1 MGYQNICS
9 FQDFKRTKNLSFLE
23 IMLLDHEEK
32 LRPFK
37 IDKIFIRECL
47 RINGRSIEL
56 LHKYD
61 PSMLIDK
68 QMLDIAYQSVGPVL
82 MRSLQVSYRK
92 TIRTL
97 LNQHIRHTIKRKG
110 TMIPKR

>member
-1 MGYQNICS
+1 MGYKTICS

-23 IMLLDHEEK
+23 SMLLDNEEK

-37 IDKIFIRECL
+37 IDRPFMRECL

-61 PSMLIDK
+61 SSILIDK
-68 QMLDIAYQSVGPVL
+68 ELLRIAYQSVGPVL
-82 MRSLQVSYRK
+82 MRSLHISYRK
-92 TIRTL
+92 TLRSILGKPITS
-97 LNQHIRHTIKRKG
+97 TMKRKG
-110 TMIPKR
+110 TMRPIP